1 MKTALHKKKGGGRD
15 EEGKKGKGTGKGKV
29 NGKEK
34 GEGRGRGRGRGRKER
49 VDQNRC
55 GNYKKATHK
64 KGSRLA
70 WAGRHHLRCNTAI
83 IRPTVA

>member
-1 MKTALHKKKGGGRD
+1 M
-15 EEGKKGKGTGKGKV
+15 

-34 GEGRGRGRGRGRKER
+34 GEGRGSGIGKEKGER
-49 VDQNRC
+49 EGGDRSGSTRTDAADTKN
-55 GNYKKATHK
+55 THK

-70 WAGRHHLRCNTAI
+70 WAGRHHLRCITAI